1 MIFGKALKN
10 PFKKGAC
17 SRFFMSI
24 LMLGSLSSAMVM
36 EKNENEPN
44 EEKSISVLPQGE
56 DALCKFENRL
66 SDNNGLE
73 GKLTFEA
80 KYPDKDK
87 TTYSELSVSDAAFAI
102 YKKDD
107 FLFHVDGSL
116 SYNAVTLPLL
126 IHLSSDDSYLSLL
139 GARYAYRT
147 SDFESLF
154 DSIISIFGKDSIEI
168 PSSFYSWMDKL
179 IENGQKETDE
189 SLDADFSS
197 ESIATDSY
205 LFSWSFPS
213 AMEGKI
219 YFETDGRYGLR
230 KIYGNELKI
239 DEFVF
244 SFSLLVSNDD
254 VDYSTLSSL
263 RPSDSSSY
271 TQIVDSMGL
280 VKKAVELTR
289 SKKAGLSFQANLTN
303 QTNFSKEKGKEIEEE
318 FDLSGSFSFDL
329 NEMKMNGDILA
340 SGYGINDEK
349 GSKTLSFVSR
359 KEAADGWKAFV
370 KYNNVMDLAMDSAT
384 FENVLAIFEDDISS
398 FGSAD
403 SILSFLTDSDAIKD
417 IKNGRYDTAIS
428 AISSIATS
436 EDKIVASLKLAD
448 FGFGDDSSL
457 ALTLDANDGGITKA
471 VFENIVVRTAN
482 FSELVITL
490 TDYTEK
496 TCDEASYFELDGLPT
511 FASQMKNIFQKKR
524 VNLSFSAN
532 VLDSQG
538 LGYPE
543 ISGNVY
549 FDLNEGMKKG
559 SGDVTL
565 KHKVEDGS
573 TKNNHVLVDV
583 TGLEDTDVTRFHY
596 NDGDSNDEGM
606 RGQMSIKD
614 LNSIIALAVGLY
626 NDNDPRFAKF
636 FDPIRMAL
644 MSNVVGALTANRYG
658 PFIATNVMKSASIS
672 ADKCVFTMDA
682 ASFGLEEGST
692 FDIVLN
698 FVASE
703 LVSLEIKG
711 LKYEDN
717 TINAVITLIG
727 TSFDDSKLSV
737 VTDFTDS
744 NHFKFDGVDKLL
756 EAALNESKRET
767 YRLYSDSV
775 KVSLNIFS
783 ISMDLKLDFHIYVKG
798 EVVKVYGVVSNIS
811 VYVVSRHYNIGYLN
825 NKRTSTLYYD
835 NIDTDKTNETG
846 VETALADQKGYLY
859 ISSYNSYKYW
869 GKEKTA
875 TDDVVKYSTDQL
887 TGSKTIAH
895 MVLYDILGLD
905 LESYLDDL
913 TNTKETSKAYENLL
927 TQYEYVADNSN
938 HPTWKVGINLGAL
951 ANNSI
956 LKSLSIELNGGDYGG
971 ASEGYLSSLTI
982 PEQQILSTGSLIK
995 FTATAKGTINN
1006 SAPGSD
1012 YWSSVS
1018 SSWNSFMSANRSKDC
1033 TSYS

>member
-1 MIFGKALKN
+1 
-10 PFKKGAC
+10 
-17 SRFFMSI
+17 MSI
-24 LMLGSLSSAMVM
+24 LMLGSVSSVLTIGNDGN
-36 EKNENEPN
+36 KPN
-44 EEKSISVLPQGE
+44 EERPTNVLPQGE
-56 DALCKFENRL
+56 DALRKFENRL
-66 SDNNGLE
+66 SENSGLE
-73 GKLTFEA
+73 GKLTFAA
-80 KYPDKDK
+80 KYPDVDK
-87 TTYSELSVSDAAFAI
+87 NSYSDLSVSSANLAI

-116 SYNAVTLPLL
+116 VYNDVSLPLL
-126 IHLSSDDSYLSLL
+126 VHLSSDDSYLSLL

-147 SDFESLF
+147 DDFESLF
-154 DSIISIFGKDSIEI
+154 DSIVSIFGKDSIKI
-168 PSSFYSWMDKL
+168 PSSFYSWIDELIKSDK
-179 IENGQKETDE
+179 KEEKDTVE
-189 SLDADFSS
+189 ATFSS

-205 LFSWSFPS
+205 LFSWAFPNV
-213 AMEGKI
+213 MEGKI
-219 YFETDGRYGLR
+219 YFETDGRYGLK
-230 KIYGNELKI
+230 KIYGDELKI
-239 DEFVF
+239 DEFSF
-244 SFSLLVSNDD
+244 SFSFVVSDDD
-254 VDYSTLSSL
+254 VDYSSLSSL
-263 RPSDSSSY
+263 KPSDSSSY

-280 VKKAVELTR
+280 VKKAMKLAK
-289 SKKAGLSFQANLTN
+289 SKKAGFAFQANLTN
-303 QTNFSKEKGKEIEEE
+303 QTNFSKEKGKEIEEK
-318 FDLSGSFSFDL
+318 FDLSGSFNFDL
-329 NEMKMNGDILA
+329 NEKKMNGDILA
-340 SGYGINDEK
+340 SGYGIDDEQ
-349 GSKTLSFVSR
+349 GSKSLSFVSR
-359 KEAADGWKAFV
+359 EEQEDGWKAFV
-370 KYNNVMDLAMDSAT
+370 EYNGVMNLAMDSVT
-384 FENVLAIFEDDISS
+384 FDSVLAIFEDEISS
-398 FGSAD
+398 FGSSD
-403 SILSFLTDSDAIKD
+403 SVLSFLTDSKVIKD
-417 IKNGRYDTAIS
+417 IRNGRYDSAIS
-428 AISSIATS
+428 AISSIQTS
-436 EDKIVASLKLAD
+436 DDKIVASLRLAD
-448 FGFGDDSSL
+448 FGFGEDSAL
-457 ALTLDANDGGITKA
+457 TLTLDANDNGVTEA
-471 VFENIVVRTAN
+471 VFENIIVRTAN
-482 FSELVITL
+482 FSKLVITL
-490 TDYTEK
+490 TDYAEK
-496 TCDEASYFELDGLPT
+496 MCDEASYFELDGLPT
-511 FASQMKNIFQKKR
+511 FASQMKSIFQKKR
-524 VNLSFSAN
+524 VNLSFNAS
-532 VLDSQG
+532 VLDGNG

-565 KHKVEDGS
+565 KHKVEDGT

-596 NDGDSNDEGM
+596 NDGDSNNEGM

-658 PFIATNVMKSASIS
+658 PFIATSVMKSASLS
-672 ADKCVFTMDA
+672 ADKCVFTMDS
-682 ASFGLEEGST
+682 ASFGLEEGGS

-698 FVASE
+698 FVGSE
-703 LVSLEIKG
+703 LASLEIKG
-711 LKYEDN
+711 LKYKDD

-737 VTDFTDS
+737 VTDFADG
-744 NHFKFDGVDKLL
+744 NYFQFDGVDKLL

-811 VYVVSRHYNIGYLN
+811 VYIVSRNYNLFYSD

-835 NIDTDKTNETG
+835 NIDVDKTNETG
-846 VETALADQKGYLY
+846 EETALADQKGYLY
-859 ISSYNSYKYW
+859 ISSYNSYKYF
-869 GKEKTA
+869 GSNKTA

-887 TGSKTIAH
+887 SGSKTIAH

-905 LESYLDDL
+905 LESYLDNL

-927 TQYEYVADNSN
+927 TQYEYVANNSN

-956 LKSLSIELNGGDYGG
+956 LKDLSIELNGGDYGSV
-971 ASEGYLSSLTI
+971 SEGYLSSLTI

-1006 SAPGSD
+1006 SAPGGN
-1012 YWSSVS
+1012 YWSDVS
-1018 SSWNSFMSANRSKDC
+1018 SAWNSFMNTNRSKAC